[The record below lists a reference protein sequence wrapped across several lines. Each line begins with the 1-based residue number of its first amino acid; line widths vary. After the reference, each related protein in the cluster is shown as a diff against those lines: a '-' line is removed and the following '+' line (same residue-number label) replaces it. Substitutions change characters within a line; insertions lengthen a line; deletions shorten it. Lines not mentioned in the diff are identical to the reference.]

1 MKLDRL
7 AFSQSCPARPSL
19 GTALVAL
26 VALVATVALAC
37 GCGTSS
43 MPSVRTASAAPLS
56 AEAATIAGTT
66 NLMSAKLVGP
76 APKVGKAHLAGDD
89 FAQPGDIES
98 GGANGGSELDAPKGA
113 RRSDGSHRSGG
124 FGSSK

>member
-7 AFSQSCPARPSL
+7 AFSQSLSL
-19 GTALVAL
+19 GA
-26 VALVATVALAC
+26 ALVATVALAC
-37 GCGTSS
+37 GCSSTSS

-56 AEAATIAGTT
+56 AETANIAGTT
-66 NLMSAKLVGP
+66 NLMSAQLAGP

-89 FAQPGDIES
+89 LTQPADLES
-98 GGANGGSELDAPKGA
+98 GSTSTSSELDGPKEA

>member
-7 AFSQSCPARPSL
+7 AFSQSLSL
-19 GTALVAL
+19 GA
-26 VALVATVALAC
+26 ALVATVALAC
-37 GCGTSS
+37 GCSSSS

-56 AEAATIAGTT
+56 AEAANIAGTT
-66 NLMSAKLVGP
+66 NLMSAQLAGP
-76 APKVGKAHLAGDD
+76 APKVGKAHLASDD
-89 FAQPGDIES
+89 LAQPADLE
-98 GGANGGSELDAPKGA
+98 GGSTNGVSELDGPKEA

>member
-7 AFSQSCPARPSL
+7 AFSRSRQSRIGL
-19 GTALVAL
+19 G

-37 GCGTSS
+37 GCSTSS
-43 MPSVRTASAAPLS
+43 MPAVHTASAAPLS
-56 AEAATIAGTT
+56 AEAANVAGTT
-66 NLMSAKLVGP
+66 NLMSAQLAGP

-89 FAQPGDIES
+89 LAQPGDIES
-98 GGANGGSELDAPKGA
+98 GSTTSGDELDAPKAA

>member
-7 AFSQSCPARPSL
+7 AISQSRPARL
-19 GTALVAL
+19 GLGIALVAS
-26 VALVATVALAC
+26 VASVATVALAC
-37 GCGTSS
+37 GCSTSS

-56 AEAATIAGTT
+56 AEAANIAGTT
-66 NLMSAKLVGP
+66 NLMSAQLAGP

-89 FAQPGDIES
+89 FAQPADV
-98 GGANGGSELDAPKGA
+98 ALGGSELDAPKEA

>member
-7 AFSQSCPARPSL
+7 AFSQSFGL
-19 GTALVAL
+19 G

-37 GCGTSS
+37 GCSQS
-43 MPSVRTASAAPLS
+43 VPVRTASAAPLS
-56 AEAATIAGTT
+56 AEAANVPGTT
-66 NLMSAKLVGP
+66 NLMSAQLAGP

-89 FAQPGDIES
+89 VDDELES
-98 GGANGGSELDAPKGA
+98 AAASESDTPKET
-113 RRSDGSHRSGG
+113 RRSDGSRRGGG

>member
-7 AFSQSCPARPSL
+7 AFSQSFGP
-19 GTALVAL
+19 GI
-26 VALVATVALAC
+26 ALVATVALAC
-37 GCGTSS
+37 GCSTSS
-43 MPSVRTASAAPLS
+43 MPTVRTASAAPMS
-56 AEAATIAGTT
+56 AEAASIAGTT
-66 NLMSAKLVGP
+66 NLMSAQLAGP

-89 FAQPGDIES
+89 LDIES
-98 GGANGGSELDAPKGA
+98 GSTSNGGELDAPKEA

>member
-7 AFSQSCPARPSL
+7 AISQSRPARL
-19 GTALVAL
+19 GLGIALVAS
-26 VALVATVALAC
+26 VALAC
-37 GCGTSS
+37 GCSTSSSS

-56 AEAATIAGTT
+56 AEAANIAGTT
-66 NLMSAKLVGP
+66 NLMSAQLAGP

-89 FAQPGDIES
+89 FAQPGDV
-98 GGANGGSELDAPKGA
+98 ALGGSELDVLKEA